1 MGFPGAIGKQLRRIC
16 LGFRIAR
23 GTILI
28 PKVTKRLHTYCHGM
42 FGANKDSLP
51 NSFYLWIWY
60 FNIDVYSQML
70 ELPPGEL
77 SCKESMQNR
86 LVVSRQDSNQKQ
98 TRCFL
103 CSAV

>member
-1 MGFPGAIGKQLRRIC
+1 MCQVFREYALGMLTAERSTRAVARDLNVNFSTM
-16 LGFRIAR
+16 GFRIPR
-23 GTILI
+23 GTILT

-70 ELPPGEL
+70 ELPPW
-77 SCKESMQNR
+77 R
-86 LVVSRQDSNQKQ
+86 
-98 TRCFL
+98 T
-103 CSAV
+103 